1 MDLPTNAPAATEDR
15 LSDHE
20 LEILAFENRWWRRAG
35 FKEQAIR
42 DRFELSAV
50 RYYQALN
57 SLLNKPAALAH
68 DPLLVGRL
76 LRMRDRRSAGRA
88 GR

>member
-1 MDLPTNAPAATEDR
+1 MDLPASPPVEDR

-20 LEILAFENRWWRRAG
+20 LEILAFEKRWWRHPG
-35 FKEQAIR
+35 SKERAIR

-68 DPLLVGRL
+68 DPMLVGRL
-76 LRMRDRRSAGRA
+76 LRMRDRRSAIRA